1 MIIETAYA
9 KINFTLSVGSKRADG
24 YHSIDS
30 LMHSISLS
38 DRITL
43 TKAGVITL
51 SITEGEAPLG
61 RENLMV
67 RAAERFFEE
76 TGLSGGVSMTLA
88 KRIPSEAGMG
98 GGSSDAAAVLRG
110 LARLYETDLSLETLA
125 AWGSSLGADI
135 PFCVMGGA
143 ARCQGIGEKLLP
155 LTPWAHLP
163 LVIARPSVSVS
174 TGRAYQLLDRMTR
187 RPGDTTPLAIEALA
201 GRNRELLS
209 RALSNDFE
217 AGLFPVE
224 PILWET
230 SAYLKMLGR
239 PALMTG
245 SGSAFF
251 VLADDEADQ
260 TSLSERI
267 RTEQPDWFVERAET
281 VSGGSE
287 LAASHTFA
295 L

>member
-1 MIIETAYA
+1 MIIETAHA

-43 TKAGVITL
+43 TKAEAITL
-51 SITEGEAPLG
+51 SVTEGEAPLG

-110 LARLYETDLSLETLA
+110 LA
-125 AWGSSLGADI
+125 
-135 PFCVMGGA
+135 
-143 ARCQGIGEKLLP
+143 P

-163 LVIARPSVSVS
+163 LVILRPPVSVS
-174 TGRAYQLLDRMTR
+174 TGKAYQLLDHMGK
-187 RPGDTTPLAIEALA
+187 RPMDTTPLAIEALS
-201 GRNRELLS
+201 GRDKGTLARS
-209 RALSNDFE
+209 LSNDFE

-230 SAYLKMLGR
+230 SAYLKTLGR

-251 VLADDEADQ
+251 VLAKDTKEQAMLA
-260 TSLSERI
+260 SRI
-267 RTEQPDWFVERAET
+267 RVEQPSWFVEMAET
-281 VSGGSE
+281 VGRDGE
-287 LAASHTFA
+287 A
-295 L
+295 

>member
-1 MIIETAYA
+1 
-9 KINFTLSVGSKRADG
+9 
-24 YHSIDS
+24 
-30 LMHSISLS
+30 
-38 DRITL
+38 
-43 TKAGVITL
+43 
-51 SITEGEAPLG
+51 
-61 RENLMV
+61 MV

-110 LARLYETDLSLETLA
+110 LARLYETDLSLATLA
-125 AWGSSLGADI
+125 RWGASLGADI
-135 PFCVMGGA
+135 PFCVAAGA
-143 ARCQGIGEKLLP
+143 ARCQGIGEKLTP

-163 LVIARPSVSVS
+163 LVILRPPVSVS
-174 TGRAYQLLDRMTR
+174 TGKAYQLLDHMGK
-187 RPGDTTPLAIEALA
+187 RPMDTTPLAIEALSDRDKGA
-201 GRNRELLS
+201 LA

-230 SAYLKMLGR
+230 SAYLKTLGR

-251 VLADDEADQ
+251 VLAKDTKEQVVLA
-260 TSLSERI
+260 SRI
-267 RTEQPDWFVERAET
+267 RAEQPSWFVEMAET
-281 VSGGSE
+281 VGRDGE
-287 LAASHTFA
+287 A
-295 L
+295 

>member
-1 MIIETAYA
+1 MIIETAHA

-43 TKAGVITL
+43 TKAEAITL
-51 SITEGEAPLG
+51 SVTEGEAPLG

-88 KRIPSEAGMG
+88 KRIP
-98 GGSSDAAAVLRG
+98 LRG
-110 LARLYETDLSLETLA
+110 LARLYETDLSLATLA
-125 AWGSSLGADI
+125 RWGASLGADI
-135 PFCVMGGA
+135 PFCVVAGA
-143 ARCQGIGEKLLP
+143 ARCQGIGEKLTP

-163 LVIARPSVSVS
+163 LVILRPPVSVS
-174 TGRAYQLLDRMTR
+174 TGKAYQLLDHMGK
-187 RPGDTTPLAIEALA
+187 RPMDTTPLAIEALRDRDEGA
-201 GRNRELLS
+201 LA

-230 SAYLKMLGR
+230 SAYLKTLGR

-251 VLADDEADQ
+251 VLVKDTKEQAVLA
-260 TSLSERI
+260 SRI
-267 RTEQPDWFVERAET
+267 RAEQPSWFVEMAET
-281 VSGGSE
+281 VGRDGE
-287 LAASHTFA
+287 A
-295 L
+295 

>member
-1 MIIETAYA
+1 MIIETAHA

-43 TKAGVITL
+43 TKAEAITL
-51 SITEGEAPLG
+51 SVTEGEAPLG

-76 TGLSGGVSMTLA
+76 TGLPGGVSMTLA

-110 LARLYETDLSLETLA
+110 LARLYETDLSLVTLA
-125 AWGSSLGADI
+125 RWGASLGADI
-135 PFCVMGGA
+135 PFCVAAGA
-143 ARCQGIGEKLLP
+143 ARCQGIGEKLTP

-163 LVIARPSVSVS
+163 LVILRPPVSVS
-174 TGRAYQLLDRMTR
+174 TGKAYQLLDHMGK
-187 RPGDTTPLAIEALA
+187 RPMDTTPLAIEALS
-201 GRNRELLS
+201 GRDPGALA

-230 SAYLKMLGR
+230 SAYLKTLGR

-251 VLADDEADQ
+251 VLAKDTKEQAVLA
-260 TSLSERI
+260 SRI
-267 RTEQPDWFVERAET
+267 RTEQPSWFVEMAET
-281 VSGGSE
+281 VGRDGE
-287 LAASHTFA
+287 A
-295 L
+295 

>member
-1 MIIETAYA
+1 MIIETAHA

-43 TKAGVITL
+43 TKAEAITL
-51 SITEGEAPLG
+51 SVTEGEAPLG

-110 LARLYETDLSLETLA
+110 LDRLYETELSLATLA
-125 AWGSSLGADI
+125 RWGASLGADI
-135 PFCVMGGA
+135 PFCVVAGA
-143 ARCQGIGEKLLP
+143 ARCQGIGEKLTP

-163 LVIARPSVSVS
+163 LVILRPPVSVS
-174 TGRAYQLLDRMTR
+174 TGKAYQLLDHMGK
-187 RPGDTTPLAIEALA
+187 RPMDTTPLAIEALS
-201 GRNRELLS
+201 GRDPGVLA

-230 SAYLKMLGR
+230 
-239 PALMTG
+239 
-245 SGSAFF
+245 
-251 VLADDEADQ
+251 
-260 TSLSERI
+260 
-267 RTEQPDWFVERAET
+267 
-281 VSGGSE
+281 
-287 LAASHTFA
+287 AA
-295 L
+295 